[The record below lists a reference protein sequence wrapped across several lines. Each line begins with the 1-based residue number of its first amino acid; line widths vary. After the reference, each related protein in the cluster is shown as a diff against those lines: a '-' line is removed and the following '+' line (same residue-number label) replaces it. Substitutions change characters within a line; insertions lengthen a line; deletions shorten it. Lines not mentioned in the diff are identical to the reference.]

1 VIIIINDF
9 SVTMKTPLP
18 EKARLLERLKQG
30 NFNVPD
36 FIYVPAIDFEQENFQ
51 ALDAFLKKHQESFKV
66 LARSVHP
73 EEEHFKGGTFES
85 LETYADLGGIQYAR
99 KQMIKSVKSIKKL
112 SILRQQKFNHS
123 PAVDP
128 DEMGVIVMPFIE
140 GASIMAKMVGRRW
153 EFGYCRNRLHK
164 VQRDPY
170 ITRTPHDHT
179 LLQISEDIQA
189 YLGFA
194 CEIEYVISA
203 DNEIHTVQAKDI
215 SHIEILEEAESNR
228 SIKLDGIQRIRKR
241 RNYRERM
248 VYVMDNTSFYLSVI
262 GNCEDMILG
271 SEGPAIGIEDIL
283 DIINTYEATLEDF
296 ALKHQR
302 FGVIKLTTDAVRE
315 LYQIANHYLDDFP
328 DLQKQLSNALHNNRY
343 KIDYFLSE
351 ADTFITKDRIRI
363 NLCGHDAYGI
373 NTVRTPVWCA
383 YWNLDRHEKT
393 VNEFKRLG
401 FKTGDTVGIDIDPE
415 EKPTIYR
422 L

>member
-1 VIIIINDF
+1 
-9 SVTMKTPLP
+9 MKKPLP
-18 EKARLLERLKQG
+18 EKARLLQRLKQG

-36 FIYVPAIDFEQENFQ
+36 FIYVPAIDFEQKNFQ
-51 ALDAFLKKHQESFKV
+51 ALDAFLKRHQESFKV
-66 LARSVHP
+66 LARSAHP
-73 EEEHFKGGTFES
+73 QEEHYKGGTFES

-99 KQMIKSVKSIKKL
+99 KQMIKSAKHTKKL
-112 SILRQQKFNHS
+112 SILRQQKFQHA
-123 PAVDP
+123 PAIDP
-128 DEMGVIVMPFIE
+128 DEMDVIVMPFIE
-140 GASIMAKMVGRRW
+140 GSSVMAKMVAGHW

-164 VQRDPY
+164 VQQDPY
-170 ITRTPHDHT
+170 ITRTPHDQK
-179 LLQISEDIQA
+179 LLQISEDIQKH
-189 YLGFA
+189 LGFA

-203 DNEIHTVQAKDI
+203 DNEIHVVQAKDI
-215 SHIEILEEAESNR
+215 SHIEMLEEAESTR

-248 VYVMDNTSFYLSVI
+248 VYILDRTAFYISVI
-262 GNCEDMILG
+262 GKCEDMILG
-271 SEGPAIGIEDIL
+271 SDGPAIGIEDVL
-283 DIINTYEATLEDF
+283 EIISAYEATLEDF
-296 ALKHQR
+296 AMKHQR
-302 FGVIKLTTDAVRE
+302 FGVIKLTTDLVTE

-373 NTVRTPVWCA
+373 NTVRTPLWSA
-383 YWNLDRHEKT
+383 YWNLDRHEKI
-393 VNEFKRLG
+393 VKDFKGLG

>member
-1 VIIIINDF
+1 
-9 SVTMKTPLP
+9 MKTPLP
-18 EKARLLERLKQG
+18 EKARVLERLKQG

-36 FIYVPAIDFEQENFQ
+36 FIYVPALDFEQENFE
-51 ALDAFLKKHQESFKV
+51 ALNAFLKKHQESFKV
-66 LARSVHP
+66 LARSAHP

-99 KQMIKSVKSIKKL
+99 KQMIKSVKSTRKL
-112 SILRQQKFNHS
+112 SILRQQKFNYA

-140 GASIMAKMVGRRW
+140 GLNIMAKMVGGQW
-153 EFGYCRNRLHK
+153 EFGYCRDRLHK

-170 ITRTPHDHT
+170 ITRTPHDRK
-179 LLQISEDIQA
+179 LLQISKDIQA

-203 DNEIHTVQAKDI
+203 DNEIHAVQAKDI
-215 SHIEILEEAESNR
+215 SHIEILEQTESNR

-241 RNYRERM
+241 HNYRERM
-248 VYVMDNTSFYLSVI
+248 GYVMDNTAFYMSVI
-262 GNCEDMILG
+262 GKCEELILG
-271 SEGPAIGIEDIL
+271 SEGPTVGVEDIL
-283 DIINTYEATLEDF
+283 GIIKTYEATLEDF

-383 YWNLDRHEKT
+383 YWNLDRHE
-393 VNEFKRLG
+393 RLIQKKNQR
-401 FKTGDTVGIDIDPE
+401 FTGCDF
-415 EKPTIYR
+415 R
-422 L
+422 A

>member
-1 VIIIINDF
+1 
-9 SVTMKTPLP
+9 MKTPLP
-18 EKARLLERLKQG
+18 EKARLLERLKQS

-36 FIYVPAIDFEQENFQ
+36 FIYVPAIDFEQKNFQ
-51 ALDAFLKKHQESFKV
+51 ALNAFLKKHQESFKV
-66 LARSVHP
+66 LARSAHP
-73 EEEHFKGGTFES
+73 QEEHFKGGSFES

-99 KQMIKSVKSIKKL
+99 KQMIKSVVSVKKL
-112 SILRQQKFNHS
+112 SIIRQQKFNHAPS
-123 PAVDP
+123 VDP
-128 DEMGVIVMPFIE
+128 DEMGVIVMPFLD
-140 GASIMAKMVGRRW
+140 GSSVMAKMIGGHW
-153 EFGYCRNRLHK
+153 EFGYCRDRLHK
-164 VQRDPY
+164 VQHDPY
-170 ITRTPHDHT
+170 ITRTPHDQK
-179 LLQISEDIQA
+179 LLQISDDIQT

-215 SHIEILEEAESNR
+215 SHIEMLEPAESER
-228 SIKLDGIQRIRKR
+228 SIKLDGIFRIRKR

-248 VYVMDNTSFYLSVI
+248 VYVMDNTAFYISVI
-262 GNCEDMILG
+262 GKCEDMILG

-283 DIINTYEATLEDF
+283 DVISTYEATLEDF

-302 FGVIKLTTDAVRE
+302 FGVIKLTTDVVRE
-315 LYQIANHYLDDFP
+315 LYPIANHYLDDVP

-363 NLCGHDAYGI
+363 DLCGHDAYGI

-383 YWNLDRHEKT
+383 YWNLDRHEKI

-401 FKTGDTVGIDIDPE
+401 FKTGDTIGIDIDPE
-415 EKPTIYR
+415 EKPRIYR

>member
-1 VIIIINDF
+1 
-9 SVTMKTPLP
+9 MKTPLP

-36 FIYVPAIDFEQENFQ
+36 FIYVPAIDFEKENFE
-51 ALDAFLKKHQESFKV
+51 ALNTFLRKHQESFKV

-73 EEEHFKGGTFES
+73 QEEHFKGGTFES
-85 LETYADLGGIQYAR
+85 LETYGDLGGIQYAR
-99 KQMIKSVKSIKKL
+99 KQMIKSVASIKKL
-112 SILRQQKFNHS
+112 SIIRQQKFNHA

-128 DEMGVIVMPFIE
+128 DEMGVIVMPFID
-140 GASIMAKMVGRRW
+140 GSSVMAKMIGGHW
-153 EFGYCRNRLHK
+153 EFGYCRDRLHK
-164 VQRDPY
+164 VQQDPY
-170 ITRTPHDHT
+170 ITRTPHDQK
-179 LLQISEDIQA
+179 LLQISDDIQA
-189 YLGFA
+189 HLGFA

-215 SHIEILEEAESNR
+215 SHIEMLEPAESKR
-228 SIKLDGIQRIRKR
+228 SIKLDGIFRIRKR
-241 RNYRERM
+241 RNYRERT
-248 VYVMDNTSFYLSVI
+248 VYVMDNTAFYTSVI
-262 GNCEDMILG
+262 GKCEDMILG

-283 DIINTYEATLEDF
+283 DVIKTYEATLEDF

-302 FGVIKLTTDAVRE
+302 FGVIKLTTDVVRE
-315 LYQIANHYLDDFP
+315 LYPIANHYLDDFP

-363 NLCGHDAYGI
+363 DLCGHDAYGI

-383 YWNLDRHEKT
+383 YWNLDRHEKI

-401 FKTGDTVGIDIDPE
+401 FKSGDTIGIDIDPE
-415 EKPTIYR
+415 EKPRIYR